1 MMISA
6 ENTIQL
12 KNFIENIKWLRS
24 HYGLTKYEMA
34 KILRLSVK
42 SIERI
47 ERGEVSSKLSLN
59 VVFRIQSFFN
69 ITAKEQFEALLEKS
83 NR

>member
-1 MMISA
+1 MKQKDI
-6 ENTIQL
+6 EL
-12 KNFIENIKWLRS
+12 KNFLSNIKWLRS

-47 ERGEVSSKLSLN
+47 ERGEMPSKLSLN